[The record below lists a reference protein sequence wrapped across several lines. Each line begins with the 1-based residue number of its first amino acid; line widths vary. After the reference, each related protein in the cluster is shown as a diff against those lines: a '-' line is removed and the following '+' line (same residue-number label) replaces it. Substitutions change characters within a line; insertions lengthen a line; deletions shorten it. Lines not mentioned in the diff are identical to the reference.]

1 MSKLEPGMLAII
13 IGARYVGTMAN
24 IGKMVEVVSIEPD
37 SQALV
42 KGESITDQYGSKVEQ
57 ALCLTS
63 HLMPIKPEFDPL
75 ETKQEQELHA

>member
-1 MSKLEPGMLAII
+1 MSELQPGMLAII
-13 IGARYVGTMAN
+13 IGARYAGTMVN
-24 IGKMVEVVSIEPD
+24 IGKMVEVVSIELD

-63 HLMPIKPEFDPL
+63 HLLPINPEADMIHEEDLSKL
-75 ETKQEQELHA
+75 EA